1 MNLLLLITGN
11 KDLIISANSLRDVE
25 IIKIDEKQL
34 SNFKY
39 VNSLVNKSDYSSIY
53 FGSLDNN
60 FQRFQYFM
68 KTFILLSKAKNGS
81 IIDELG
87 TSNTFSFFK
96 YLSIETPK
104 FALELLLS
112 GIIAVYFHI
121 KLPVIKWMLKKS

>member
-1 MNLLLLITGN
+1 MKLLLLITGN
-11 KDLIISANSLRDVE
+11 KDLIISANSLRDIEV
-25 IIKIDEKQL
+25 IKIDEKQL

-39 VNSLVNKSDYSSIY
+39 IKTLVNKSDYSSIY

-68 KTFILLSKAKNGS
+68 KTFILLSRAKKGS

-87 TSNTFSFFK
+87 NTNHYNFFK
-96 YLSIETPK
+96 YLFIETPK
-104 FALELLLS
+104 FALELIFS
-112 GIIAVYFHI
+112 AFIAIYFHI